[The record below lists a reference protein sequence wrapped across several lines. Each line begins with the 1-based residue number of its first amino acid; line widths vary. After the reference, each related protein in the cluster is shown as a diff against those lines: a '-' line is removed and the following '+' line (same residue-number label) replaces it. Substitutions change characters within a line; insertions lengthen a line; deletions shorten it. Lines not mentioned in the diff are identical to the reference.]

1 VELLD
6 SDVVGPVNI
15 GNPHEVT
22 VLELADRV
30 LELTGS
36 TSVVEYRPLPA
47 DDPVRRCPD
56 ISVARRDLGW
66 EPRVELDDGL
76 LRTIR
81 AFEAEVAATPQLTEG
96 GRP

>member
-1 VELLD
+1 
-6 SDVVGPVNI
+6 
-15 GNPHEVT
+15 
-22 VLELADRV
+22 
-30 LELTGS
+30 
-36 TSVVEYRPLPA
+36 LPA

-81 AFEAEVAATPQLTEG
+81 AFEAEGTASSPPREG
-96 GRP
+96 ERP